1 MIKKHLFK
9 MSISMF
15 MVAVLSV
22 GGIPSMMQRADISGY
37 EVMAAEPED
46 ASFFEAQG
54 LSEMTE
60 TSFTMK
66 TSMGESK
73 TGKYV
78 KDVSIPVE
86 FVFNGETPASKPGY
100 KEVSATFN
108 YDAAVTEGKYGLYGW
123 YSAFDRDSGINL
135 ESAGAKEFNASVST
149 EVNNDKYPLYSRT
162 ITVTCPED
170 YYGTMFYCGYENEE
184 MFKAADKLDIEH
196 NSYRIDEL
204 PNYVKNGKKYY
215 FFRGTDKPEVKKHSL
230 DKKDIQGSVEGAVKG
245 TVKLGEISIGFK
257 KEGGNVLLAE
267 DTAKLPEGAASRG
280 YSLVLD
286 TDASPE
292 LSISMNAKEPEK
304 GFDTRIKIG
313 LPYLDKSG
321 EEGFLWVPLE
331 TERKGGTVTASAD
344 LRDFKGAVDDFMFNG
359 SASFED
365 DTIDFGRRLTDISDA
380 KKMGVKYAVRFFS
393 ENVYQ
398 VLSPH
403 KKFSVNIPDSMMND
417 DTSAKSGKLRIE
429 DASRLGEDLEGL
441 LSEYKKDF
449 SKDTRSK
456 WPVQVENTN
465 YKDAEGG
472 YGGFATDLALTQN
485 RCILYL
491 KFSSLDK
498 GYKNN
503 NKYDTS
509 SCLMYHVL
517 AHEMFHFI
525 QWEYTNKALR
535 SLWFDEATAVYY
547 EDEKGDAAGANT
559 KNNYDL
565 DALRQYNGITP
576 ATTFFAGQEAAEQ
589 DGYGRKALIEY
600 LVKTFGDDFMPKL
613 MPNYTV
619 KSSGKPMED
628 LLTKQ
633 TGKTMAELTRDYY
646 DTLVAKGE
654 LKGKFTEPWEICM
667 GVVGGYRTQMGEDL
681 YTKMEYTGKGT
692 EKVSFPLPRYG
703 VHFVSIEPK
712 TLPANYSSFNIS
724 LDTKNTSAILFDI
737 DGENYS
743 DITAYRSWE
752 YEFEEFFLDGHSY
765 LLMVINESATH
776 YGGGLLGSKA
786 SISVSVNDMNEGNSG
801 SFPDKAKNMPEEF
814 EGYASIREIKNLG
827 ALKCYEYKDV
837 EAVAKLSYNES
848 TGKMT
853 VKINDEKGENI
864 YSETLSYNPSKGFGT
879 ADASSLQFEK
889 ADYETGGDYVTLRL
903 HDNYKTGRLY
913 MVFEGYADT
922 VEQEDDEK
930 PLKTDYSGSYR
941 SEEEPDEDHG
951 FGVTAF
957 RDAFHNAFNEAVIS
971 VNKDGSFSG
980 AGSYSGSFSDTREWN
995 PSYSKGTQD
1004 LKESVSASVTI
1015 SGRLNEDGEGICKV
1029 TGTAS
1034 INGNSSGR
1042 ASGNDTG
1049 EYHSESKMSETWNYS
1064 CTLSGEASAE
1074 VTSWENKNGDYVP
1087 ALFVNVDED
1096 VKVSGNLTETTDVTY
1111 PNSDLLKDEHKQSSD
1126 PINNKDWAFSG
1137 LYIYL
1142 K

>member
-1 MIKKHLFK
+1 MA
-9 MSISMF
+9 
-15 MVAVLSV
+15 AVLAV
-22 GGIPSMMQRADISGY
+22 GGVPSMMPGAGNSGY
-37 EVMAAEPED
+37 EVMAAEKQD
-46 ASFFEAQG
+46 TSFFEAQG

-66 TSMGESK
+66 TSLGESK

-78 KDVSIPVE
+78 KDVEIPVE
-86 FVFNGETPASKPGY
+86 FIFNGEKPASKSGY
-100 KEVSATFN
+100 KTVSATFN
-108 YDAAVTEGKYGLYGW
+108 YDVSVAEGKYGVYGY

-135 ESAGAKEFNASVST
+135 ESAGAKEFGASVST
-149 EVNNDKYPLYSRT
+149 ESNHDKYPLYSFT

-184 MFKAADKLDIEH
+184 LYQAEKKLDVEH

-204 PNYVKNGKKYY
+204 PNFEKNGKNYY
-215 FFRGTDKPEVKKHSL
+215 FFRGSDRTEVKKHSL
-230 DKKDIQGSVEGAVKG
+230 NKRDIQETVQCTAKG
-245 TVKLGEISIGFK
+245 TVKTGEASVSFK
-257 KEGGNVLLAE
+257 EEGGNVLLVE
-267 DTAKLPEGAASRG
+267 DSAKLPEGATGRG
-280 YSLVLD
+280 YSVVLD
-286 TDASPE
+286 SGASPE
-292 LSISMNAKEPEK
+292 ITISMDVKEPEK
-304 GFDTRIKIG
+304 GLDTRIKIG
-313 LPYLDKSG
+313 LPYVDKYG

-331 TERKGGTVTASAD
+331 TARKGGTVTASAD
-344 LRDFKGAVDDFMFNG
+344 LREFKGAVDDFMFKG
-359 SASFED
+359 SSSFED

-380 KKMGVKYAVRFFS
+380 KKIGVTYAVRFFS

-403 KKFSVNIPDSMMND
+403 KKFSVNIPDSMFND
-417 DTSAKSGKLRIE
+417 DTGAKSGKLRIE
-429 DASRLGEDLEGL
+429 DAQRIGEDLEAL
-441 LSEYKKDF
+441 LDEYKEDF
-449 SKDTRSK
+449 VKNTRSK
-456 WPVQVENTN
+456 WPVQVENIN

-503 NKYDTS
+503 DKYDNN

-547 EDEKGDAAGANT
+547 EDDKGDKAGENT
-559 KNNYDL
+559 KNNYNL

-576 ATTFFAGQEAAEQ
+576 ATTFFTGQEAAEQ

-600 LVKTFGDDFMPKL
+600 LIKTFGDDFMPKF
-613 MPNYTV
+613 MPDYTV

-628 LLTKQ
+628 LITKH

-667 GVVGGYRTQMGEDL
+667 GVVDGYKTPMGEDL

-692 EKVSFPLPRYG
+692 EKISFPLPRYG

-712 TLPANYSSFNIS
+712 KLPANFSGFNIS
-724 LDTKNTSAILFDI
+724 LDTENTSAILFDI
-737 DGENYS
+737 NGEDYS

-752 YEFEEFFLDGHSY
+752 YEFEDFFLDGHSY

-776 YGGGLLGSKA
+776 YGGGMLGSKA
-786 SISVSVNDMNEGNSG
+786 SISVSVNDMNEGKSG

-837 EAVAKLSYNES
+837 EAVARVSYSES
-848 TGKMT
+848 TEKMT
-853 VKINDEKGENI
+853 VTITGEDGESL
-864 YSETLSYNPSKGFGT
+864 YSEKLSYNPSSGFGT
-879 ADASSLQFEK
+879 AADSSLQFERG
-889 ADYETGGDYVTLRL
+889 DYETGGDYITMRL
-903 HDNYKTGRLY
+903 HDNYGTGKLC
-913 MVFEGYADT
+913 MVFEGFADT
-922 VEQEDDEK
+922 VEQEEEK

-941 SEEEPDEDHG
+941 SEEEPEEDHG
-951 FGVTAF
+951 YGITAF
-957 RDAFHNAFNEAVIS
+957 RDAFHNAFNEAVVS
-971 VNKDGSFSG
+971 VNSDGSFSG
-980 AGSYSGSFSDTREWN
+980 TGSYSGSFSDTMEWN
-995 PSYSKGTQD
+995 PSYSSGTQD
-1004 LKESVSASVTI
+1004 LNESVSASVTI

-1029 TGTAS
+1029 TGNAS
-1034 INGNSSGR
+1034 VNGDSSGR
-1042 ASGNDTG
+1042 ASGYDTG
-1049 EYHSESKMSETWNYS
+1049 EYHSESTMSETWNYS
-1064 CTLSGEASAE
+1064 YTLSAEASAE
-1074 VTSWENKNGDYVP
+1074 MTEWENKDGDYVP
-1087 ALFVNVDED
+1087 ALFINVDED
-1096 VKVSGNLTETTDVTY
+1096 VKVSGNFTETTDVTY
-1111 PNSDLLKDEHKQSSD
+1111 PNSDRMEDEHKQSSD
-1126 PINNKDWAFSG
+1126 PVSNKDWAFSG

-1142 K
+1142 KK